1 MLFQDVI
8 QRKRDGGALSPAEIE
23 AFVAGLADGSLPGEQ
38 AAAMAMAIWF
48 KGMSFEETGAY
59 TLAMANSGTV
69 IDWTDQGLPGPIVDK
84 HATGGIGDTV
94 SLMLAPIVA
103 ACGAYVPMISGRGLG
118 HTGGTLDKMASI
130 PGYSVTPD
138 LTRFRK
144 VVKDVGCAII
154 GQTGQLAPA
163 DGRMYAI
170 RSITATIDSTPLIN
184 GSILSKKLAA
194 GLEGLVMDVKAGSGT
209 FMRDRAEAQALARS
223 LIGTGAHCGL
233 KIHALIT
240 DMAEPLGDTA
250 GNALEVAE
258 AVRFLRNE
266 DREARLNEVTM
277 ALAAEMLLVVGLEA
291 DRANARAR
299 CESALTSG
307 RAAEVFG
314 RMVAALGGPAD
325 VIERWKTHPEVA
337 PVVRAIYPD
346 QPGYIAEVDGRA
358 VGNAII
364 ALGGGRVTV
373 EDDIDPRVGFEGF
386 LPIGTYLEGGRPLAV
401 VHAASEADADRAT
414 RDLKTAYRL
423 SDEKPAVGPVV
434 MDWITGG

>member
-8 QRKRDGGALSPAEIE
+8 HRKRDGGALSAAEID
-23 AFVAGLADGSLPGEQ
+23 AFVCGLADGSLPGEQ

-59 TLAMANSGTV
+59 TLAMANSGVV
-69 IDWTDQGLPGPIVDK
+69 IDWADQELDGPVVDK

-138 LTRFRK
+138 LERFK
-144 VVKDVGCAII
+144 AVVREVGCAII

-194 GLEGLVMDVKAGSGT
+194 GLQGLVMDVKAGSGT
-209 FMRDRAEAQALARS
+209 FMRDRAEAEALARS

-233 KIHALIT
+233 KIHAVIT
-240 DMAEPLGDTA
+240 DMAQPLGDTA

-258 AVRFLRNE
+258 AVRYLRNE
-266 DREARLNEVTM
+266 DREARLDDVVM
-277 ALAAEMLLVVGLEA
+277 QLAAEMLVVVGLES
-291 DRANARAR
+291 DRAVARGR
-299 CESALTSG
+299 CEAALTSG

-314 RMVAALGGPAD
+314 RMVHALGGPAD
-325 VIERWKTHPEVA
+325 VIERWKTHPDVA
-337 PVVRAIYPD
+337 PVVRAIYPERA
-346 QPGYIAEVDGRA
+346 GFIAEVDGRA

-373 EDDIDPRVGFEGF
+373 HDAIDPRVGFEGF
-386 LPIGTYLEGGRPLAV
+386 LPIGSKVGEGVPLAV
-401 VHAASEADADRAT
+401 VHAASEADADRAE
-414 RDLKTAYRL
+414 RDLKAAYRL
-423 SDEKPAVGPVV
+423 SEEAVAATPVV
-434 MDWITGG
+434 MGIIE

>member
-8 QRKRDGGALSPAEIE
+8 HRKRDGGALSADEIA
-23 AFVAGLADGSLPGEQ
+23 AFVSGLADGSLPGEQ

-48 KGMSFEETGAY
+48 KGMSFEETGAF
-59 TLAMANSGTV
+59 TRAMANSGVV
-69 IDWTDQGLPGPIVDK
+69 IDWADQGLDGPVVDK

-138 LTRFRK
+138 LERFK
-144 VVKDVGCAII
+144 AVVREVGCAII

-194 GLEGLVMDVKAGSGT
+194 GLQGLVMDVKAGSGT
-209 FMRDRAEAQALARS
+209 FMRDRAEAEALARS

-233 KIHALIT
+233 KIHAVIT
-240 DMAEPLGDTA
+240 DMAQPLGDTA

-258 AVRFLRNE
+258 AVRYLRNE
-266 DREARLNEVTM
+266 DREARLDDVVM
-277 ALAAEMLLVVGLEA
+277 QLAAEMLVVVGLEGN
-291 DRANARAR
+291 RAEARAR
-299 CESALTSG
+299 CELALTSG

-314 RMVAALGGPAD
+314 RMVHALGGPAD
-325 VIERWKTHPEVA
+325 VIERWKTHPDVA
-337 PVVRAIYPD
+337 PVIRAIHPERA
-346 QPGYIAEVDGRA
+346 GFIAEVDGRA

-373 EDDIDPRVGFEGF
+373 DDAIDPRVGFEGF
-386 LPIGTYLEGGRPLAV
+386 LPIGSAVGDGVPLAV
-401 VHAASEADADRAT
+401 VHAASEADADRAEH
-414 RDLKTAYRL
+414 DLKAAYRL
-423 SDEKPAVGPVV
+423 SDEAVAASPVV
-434 MDWITGG
+434 MGIIE